1 MRLAY
6 GASLM
11 LAAMIGMVRAAHA
24 GAGEVDVLT
33 YHNDNFRTGQNL
45 LEKALTP
52 RNVSA
57 QSFGLLRKL
66 PVDGKVDAQPLV
78 VHGLRMRD
86 QHDHDVVYVA
96 TEHDSVYAF
105 DTDTGMTLWR
115 VSLLG
120 DGETPSDAR
129 RCGQVAPEIGVT
141 STPVIDRAA
150 GTLYVVAMSK
160 DHAGSYYQRLH
171 ALRLDSGAHAA
182 PESITIAASVTA
194 TGAPDAHGGR
204 LQFDPGQYKER
215 SALLLSGGIVYTSW
229 ASHCDHQNYTGW
241 IIGYEAGS
249 LRQAAVYNSEP
260 SGRLGS
266 RQGEASFWNSNSG
279 PSTDADG
286 NLYAMTANGVFDAT
300 LTASGFPSGND
311 YGNSILKLAP
321 PDQVGTMNVLDY
333 FTMYDSNAQ
342 SSVDGDLGSGGLLL
356 LPDQTDAQGR
366 LRHLAVGA
374 GKDMN
379 LYVVDREGLGKFNA
393 SGNTN
398 AYQFLAHA
406 FPSTPCGRGVYGAP
420 VYYNGTV
427 YTSAVGDVIRGYRL
441 AAARFPAQGSD
452 ARAGTQTKQTFCYPG
467 ASLSVSANGG
477 ADGILWAVE
486 NSDTRGVLH
495 AYDAADLAHELY
507 RSAES
512 GSRDDFGPGS
522 KYTPPTIANGKVF
535 VGTQADN
542 QKSPAE
548 QNYLAIFGLL

>member
-1 MRLAY
+1 
-6 GASLM
+6 
-11 LAAMIGMVRAAHA
+11 
-24 GAGEVDVLT
+24 
-33 YHNDNFRTGQNL
+33 
-45 LEKALTP
+45 
-52 RNVSA
+52 
-57 QSFGLLRKL
+57 
-66 PVDGKVDAQPLV
+66 
-78 VHGLRMRD
+78 
-86 QHDHDVVYVA
+86 
-96 TEHDSVYAF
+96 
-105 DTDTGMTLWR
+105 
-115 VSLLG
+115 
-120 DGETPSDAR
+120 
-129 RCGQVAPEIGVT
+129 
-141 STPVIDRAA
+141 
-150 GTLYVVAMSK
+150 
-160 DHAGSYYQRLH
+160 
-171 ALRLDSGAHAA
+171 
-182 PESITIAASVTA
+182 
-194 TGAPDAHGGR
+194 
-204 LQFDPGQYKER
+204 
-215 SALLLSGGIVYTSW
+215 
-229 ASHCDHQNYTGW
+229 
-241 IIGYEAGS
+241 
-249 LRQAAVYNSEP
+249 
-260 SGRLGS
+260 
-266 RQGEASFWNSNSG
+266 
-279 PSTDADG
+279 
-286 NLYAMTANGVFDAT
+286 

-321 PDQVGTMNVLDY
+321 PDHAGTMNVLDY

-366 LRHLAVGA
+366 VRHLAVGA

-406 FPSTPCGRGVYGAP
+406 FPSTQCGRGVYGAP
-420 VYYNGTV
+420 VYYKGTV

-495 AYDAADLAHELY
+495 AYDAADLSHELY
-507 RSAES
+507 QSAQS